1 MDLQQESLKMHLEN
15 HGKME
20 IRCKA
25 PNASGESR
33 QDGDPL
39 QSASE

>member
-25 PNASGESR
+25 PL
-33 QDGDPL
+33 L
-39 QSASE
+39 QGNQKSPGHGL

>member
-25 PNASGESR
+25 PLNGNQKSPGH
-33 QDGDPL
+33 GL
-39 QSASE
+39 

>member
-25 PNASGESR
+25 PL
-33 QDGDPL
+33 L
-39 QSASE
+39 QRD

>member
-1 MDLQQESLKMHLEN
+1 MDLQQESLAMHLKN

-25 PNASGESR
+25 PLNDRHDLAVAYTPGV
-33 QDGDPL
+33 
-39 QSASE
+39 A